1 MKTVDLIVGARPN
14 FVKISALIKAY
25 ESNQVFGRNFR
36 FRVVHT
42 GQHYDHTMSGG
53 FFEQLG
59 LGVPDINFEVGS
71 GTHAEQTAKIMMQ
84 YETLLKQKCADI
96 CVVVGDVNSTLAC
109 ALVAK
114 KFNIILAHVEA
125 GIRSNDRSMPE
136 EINRLATDAITD
148 LFFTTTEDAGD
159 RLRQGGVSA
168 EKIFFV
174 GNTMIDTLINNEM
187 NFVKPNFVDVGDL
200 SRSDF
205 ILCTL
210 HRPSNVDHGEKLIKH
225 VQHISNES
233 RSLPVIFPAHPRTV
247 SRLNEIAKLP
257 ANIHTIVPQSYFNF
271 MWLLRNCSVVITDS
285 GGVTEEATYFGV
297 PCITLRDTTERP
309 ETVTQGTNVLV
320 GDNMELLREYMFKA
334 LKGEWHSHTV
344 PERWDG
350 SSGQRIIKVLND
362 VCSSKITY

>member
-14 FVKISALIKAY
+14 FVKIAALIKAY
-25 ESNQVFGRNFR
+25 GSNQVSGCNFR

-59 LGVPDINFEVGS
+59 IGAPDINFEVGS

-84 YETLLKQKCADI
+84 YDALLQKKYSDI

-114 KFNIILAHVEA
+114 KRNIVLAHVEA
-125 GIRSNDRSMPE
+125 GIRSNDRTMPE

-159 RLRQGGVSA
+159 RLRQSGVSA

-174 GNTMIDTLINNEM
+174 GNTMIDTLIHNEM
-187 NFVKPNFVDVGDL
+187 NFVQPNFVGIGDL
-200 SRSDF
+200 AKSDF

-210 HRPSNVDHGEKLIKH
+210 HRPSNVDHGEKLIKL
-225 VQHISNES
+225 VQQISNAS
-233 RSLPVIFPAHPRTV
+233 RSLPIIFPAHPRTI
-247 SRLNEIAKLP
+247 SRLNELGKLP
-257 ANIHTIVPQSYFNF
+257 VNIHKVVPQSYFNF
-271 MWLLRNCSVVITDS
+271 MWLLRNCAVVITDS

-309 ETVTQGTNVLV
+309 ETVTQGTNILV
-320 GDNMELLREYMFKA
+320 GDNMELLRSYMCKA

-344 PERWDG
+344 PDRWDG
-350 SSGQRIIKVLND
+350 LSGQRIIKVLND
-362 VCSSKITY
+362 LCSP